1 MLHDNWF
8 VGSNLCH
15 VMTSLVAQAAETMT
29 AISEITTGASFHAS
43 LKFLLLLKQTKR
55 QNEREREEVFPH
67 FGAIL
72 KSSIYV

>member
-1 MLHDNWF
+1 MIIGF

-15 VMTSLVAQAAETMT
+15 VLTSLVAQAAETMT

-55 QNEREREEVFPH
+55 QKREREREEVFP
-67 FGAIL
+67 IL
-72 KSSIYV
+72 EQS